1 MNKKLAELEALLFI
15 HGEPISFAKIESVLK
30 LETGACE
37 ALVAEMKK
45 TLENDGRGLQLVVGG
60 GGSGGAQGASGPAA
74 AGTRKVQLAT
84 KPEFNTI
91 LESFV
96 REELSE
102 DLTPASLEALS
113 IIAYLG
119 PISRAKLEYLRGVN
133 SLVILRSLMIRG
145 LVERL
150 SDPAHPSG
158 FLYQPTFDLMKQL
171 GLQSKEDLPEF
182 TKFQDL
188 LKVFEAQNGAA
199 TSQNN
204 VGEINRV
211 SQDKTDGG
219 NNTSES
225 K

>member
-15 HGEPISFAKIESVLK
+15 HGEPISFKKIESVLK
-30 LETGACE
+30 LGAGECET
-37 ALVAEMKK
+37 LVAEMKK
-45 TLENDGRGLQLVVGG
+45 TLENDQRGLQLVVG
-60 GGSGGAQGASGPAA
+60 AD
-74 AGTRKVQLAT
+74 KVQLAT

-91 LESFV
+91 LENFV

-119 PISRAKLEYLRGVN
+119 PISRAKIEYLRGVN

-145 LVERL
+145 LIERMP
-150 SDPAHPSG
+150 DPAHPSG
-158 FLYQPTFDLMKQL
+158 YVYQSTFDLMKQL

-182 TKFQDL
+182 AKFQDL
-188 LKVFEAQNGAA
+188 LKVFEQQNAQ
-199 TSQNN
+199 
-204 VGEINRV
+204 
-211 SQDKTDGG
+211 TDA
-219 NNTSES
+219 